1 MDDSSAQCSLK
12 APSLLQCSILIVE
25 DNELLA
31 RFASDVLS
39 FAGCKTSAALSV
51 CSAFEALDR
60 TPYDAVVLDL
70 TLSGRSSL
78 PVADELLRRGT
89 PFVITSGH
97 VGLSLQPRYR
107 KAPYLTKPFTASDLL
122 QAVERLLSASG
133 DSRSGDRPTN
143 PAGHVGG
150 VAKGRAEPS
159 ATSVAVIVAPSRAD
173 SP

>member
-1 MDDSSAQCSLK
+1 MARADKSVGRDRLQ
-12 APSLLQCSILIVE
+12 APSLLQSSILIVE

-39 FAGCKTSAALSV
+39 FSGCKTSVASSV

-78 PVADELLRRGT
+78 PVADELLRRGI

-107 KAPYLTKPFTASDLL
+107 KAPYLTKPFAASDLL
-122 QAVERLLSASG
+122 QAVERLLSVSG
-133 DSRSGDRPTN
+133 DSRSGGP
-143 PAGHVGG
+143 P
-150 VAKGRAEPS
+150 P
-159 ATSVAVIVAPSRAD
+159 IQ
-173 SP
+173 